1 MKRRA
6 FLVGAAA
13 ATAAPLVQSCRA
25 HGDTSAGSG
34 AAGSGASV
42 PSRAAAA
49 DLRDWEQ
56 VRRQFALDYS
66 WIHMAQFLMASHPE
80 PVRAAIEAHR
90 RGLDENP
97 ALYIEENV
105 GRFERATRDAAASY
119 LGCHADD
126 LAMTD
131 STTMGL
137 GLFYGGLKLSP
148 SQEILTTKHDHP
160 AATHQSLAHAAA
172 RTGASLRRITL
183 YQKPSAAD
191 PDQMTEAL
199 AREIRP
205 NTRVV
210 AVTWVHSGT
219 GVRTPIPR
227 FAQVVAAANR
237 GRAEQDRALLCV
249 DGVHGFG
256 IEDATMESLGC
267 DVFAA
272 GCHKWIFGPRGT
284 GLLCAKPAAWSVSG
298 PTIPS
303 FDRMWRSEMPAAAWM
318 TPGGFHSF
326 EHRWALAEAFKF
338 HQAIGKPRVA
348 RRIHE
353 LNDQCKRG
361 LMQIPGVT
369 VHTPLSSEVS
379 AGIVCFE
386 VDGLSPEAVV
396 ERLLRRKVIAS
407 VTPRPYE
414 MHVARL
420 APSLLTSPADVDA
433 SVRAVREL
441 V

>member
-6 FLVGAAA
+6 FLAGSAAA
-13 ATAAPLVQSCRA
+13 GAAPLLYACRA
-25 HGDTSAGSG
+25 HDNAIAPQSAT
-34 AAGSGASV
+34 A
-42 PSRAAAA
+42 PAAA
-49 DLRDWEQ
+49 DLSDWEQ
-56 VRRQFALDYS
+56 VRRQFPLDYS
-66 WIHMAQFLMASHPE
+66 WVQMAQFLLASHPA
-80 PVRAAIEAHR
+80 PVRAAIDAHR

-105 GRFERATRDAAASY
+105 GRCEAATRDAAAAY
-119 LGCHADD
+119 MGCRRDD

-137 GLFYGGLKLSP
+137 GVFYGGLRLSP
-148 SQEILTTKHDHP
+148 GQEILTTKHDHP
-160 AATHQSLAHAAA
+160 AATHRSLENAAA
-172 RTGASLRRITL
+172 RTGAPVRRVTL
-183 YQKPSAAD
+183 YEKANAAD
-191 PDQMTEAL
+191 PDQMAQAL

-205 NTRVV
+205 ATRVV

-219 GVRTPIPR
+219 GVRTPIAR
-227 FAQVVAAANR
+227 FAQAVAAANR
-237 GRAEQDRALLCV
+237 GRAEQDRAILCV

-256 IEDATMESLGC
+256 VEDETMGSLGC

-272 GCHKWIFGPRGT
+272 GTHKWIFGPRGT
-284 GLLCAKPAAWSVSG
+284 GVVCANPAGWSLSS

-303 FDRMWRSEMPAAAWM
+303 FDGMWRNEIPPAGRM

-338 HQAIGKPRVA
+338 HQAIGKARIA

-353 LNDQCKRG
+353 LNEQCKRG
-361 LMQIPGVT
+361 LQQIPRVT
-369 VHTPLSSEVS
+369 VHTPLSSDVS

-386 VDGLSPEAVV
+386 VDGMSPEAVV
-396 ERLLRRKVIAS
+396 EGLHKRKVIAS
-407 VTPRPYE
+407 VTPRGYE
-414 MHVARL
+414 MHLARL
-420 APSLLTSPADVDA
+420 APSLLTSPADVEA
-433 SVRAVREL
+433 SLRAVREI